1 MNTLP
6 TIEEIRKAHRWK
18 REYERYLPLSRYVFR
33 PTGFRLTWLAV
44 RLGAT
49 SEAVSWLSAAVG
61 LLGLGGL
68 VSGREAAV
76 QAGLVL
82 LMLFNLFDCVD
93 GSIARAMRTENPYGR
108 FLDSVCGGVVDLGFW
123 AAVGVLAFRHPALLS
138 GLPRLGGPLF
148 WLGVGGATCFMAAL
162 LGCVEWAYVELLQRE
177 WDARGSGAEG
187 GRADAGRLV
196 PVGTAAPP
204 EPPGMAVLRN
214 VGRNLRVRETHYVLL
229 VIGYATR
236 TVDILLG
243 GYLVY
248 YCAHVLVSL
257 AVYVSRGRE
266 VMRARLED

>member
-1 MNTLP
+1 MSGGVPTL
-6 TIEEIRKAHRWK
+6 EEIRAAHRWK
-18 REYERYLPLSRYVFR
+18 REYERYLPLSRYIFR
-33 PTGFRLTWLAV
+33 PLGFRLTWLAV

-61 LLGLGGL
+61 LLGLVGL
-68 VSGREAAV
+68 VDEREAAV
-76 QAGLVL
+76 QAGMVL
-82 LMLFNLFDCVD
+82 LMLFNLLDCVD

-123 AAVGVLAFRHPALLS
+123 AAVGVLAFRHPVLLS
-138 GLPRLGGPLF
+138 GLPGGPLF
-148 WLGVGGATCFMAAL
+148 WLGVGGATCLMAAL
-162 LGCVEWAYVELLQRE
+162 LGCVERAYAELLQRE
-177 WDARGSGAEG
+177 WEARESCAES
-187 GRADAGRLV
+187 GRADTGGRV
-196 PVGTAAPP
+196 SVGTAAPP

-214 VGRNLRVRETHYVLL
+214 VGRNFRVRETQYVLL

-243 GYLVY
+243 SYLIY

-257 AVYVSRGRE
+257 AVYVSRGRK

>member
-1 MNTLP
+1 MSGGVPTL
-6 TIEEIRKAHRWK
+6 EEIRAAHRWK

-33 PTGFRLTWLAV
+33 PLGFRLTWLAV

-61 LLGLGGL
+61 LLGLVGL

-82 LMLFNLFDCVD
+82 LMLFNLLDCVD

-123 AAVGVLAFRHPALLS
+123 AAVGVLAFRHPVLLS
-138 GLPRLGGPLF
+138 GLPGGPLF

-162 LGCVEWAYVELLQRE
+162 LGCVERAYVELLQRE
-177 WDARGSGAEG
+177 WEARGSGTEG
-187 GRADAGRLV
+187 GRV
-196 PVGTAAPP
+196 PVGTAAPS
-204 EPPGMAVLRN
+204 EPPGRAALRSF
-214 VGRNLRVRETHYVLL
+214 GRNLRVRETHYVLL

-236 TVDILLG
+236 TLDILLG